1 MSPGCGAPR
10 PRTSGPTRSYPGRA
24 ASRPAAEC
32 LRPELSRALSAPRQY
47 RFSLFREP
55 RRCRPTSE
63 ERTVAKTLSVN
74 IDRPAAGALVGP
86 IVYVSGTV
94 SVVGPG
100 PPFVH
105 QVDRLTVPVGAG
117 LQVAAQVTGPA
128 NLNTF
133 PRPPRAASRSAPRSS
148 RRRGAAIC
156 PSRTTGDL
164 LRTPAPGR
172 RKPPRKRRARL
183 PSISIW
189 PMCGCLKAAAGPP
202 GPQRERDGMQ
212 DRDWF
217 AARRLVR
224 TPGALTAAQPD

>member
-63 ERTVAKTLSVN
+63 ERTVAKTLSIN

-164 LRTPAPGR
+164 LRTPGPAGR
-172 RKPPRKRRARL
+172 SPRGRGVRGFQASPSGRCADVSKL
-183 PSISIW
+183 PLVR
-189 PMCGCLKAAAGPP
+189 P
-202 GPQRERDGMQ
+202 D
-212 DRDWF
+212 
-217 AARRLVR
+217 RRLNGMERR
-224 TPGALTAAQPD
+224 TGIGSLRGGWSGLPGH